1 MSALRRLWH
10 RLRALASHQALD
22 REFDAER
29 DSHLQLAADDYV
41 RRGVDPD
48 EARRRARLAF
58 GGRDAA
64 LEHQRDARSVP
75 RLDNLARDFGYAW
88 RGLRRERGLTVIA
101 VLILAIGIGANTAVF
116 SLIRP
121 VLLKP
126 LPFDDAGSLVWVANT
141 GTSLSG
147 ATFQVATYEALSR
160 QSRSFSEWT
169 AYFAFFGYGVNSL
182 TGLGD
187 PERVSIVDVAP
198 RFFEVLGVRPAS
210 GRLFL
215 PEEYQPNAPA
225 VVLVSHDFWTRR
237 LGANP
242 AVVGTSLGLND
253 RPALIAG
260 VLPATFSFS
269 SIFTPGTRVD
279 FVKPATLET
288 MKPWGNTLS
297 LIGRMQPGTTIESAR
312 AELETLGPAI
322 RAAQPELFRF
332 GTRLTPLQE
341 HVSGSMRRPLLV
353 LWGAVG
359 LVLLIVCANVSN
371 LLLAR
376 STARAKEFAVRLALG
391 AGRGRIFQ
399 QLALEGVVLASLGG
413 ALGIPLAYLLTTVVK
428 RNVTLAIPLLS
439 QVHVD
444 GYALLVTA
452 GVAIGTGLI
461 FSILPGLRLARTDPQ
476 SALTDQ
482 SRGTTA
488 GRRHAWMRSSLVVA
502 EVVIACVLL
511 VGTGLLIRSFVNL
524 LDVDLGFRP
533 AGSTVLTLKAS
544 RDRSTEQTVAL
555 FTEASR
561 RVRGLSIV
569 QAAGLTD
576 ALPLDRNRSWGIG
589 VPGQTYA
596 PGTRPGGFTY
606 IIGPGYLNAMGMT
619 LVRGRDFADSD
630 AAGTTPVL
638 IVSESLA
645 RALYPGEDALGRLAQ
660 VRGDRPHTIVGI
672 VSDVRQNSLDER
684 AASQIYLVYT
694 QGGGFATDLVVRSTS
709 PPSAYLGVVRKEL
722 VSIDPT
728 LVVTDIRPLN
738 DLVDRSVSP
747 RRFVVSLLSGFSM
760 FALLLASL
768 GIYGVVSY
776 GVNQRVQEIGVRM
789 ALGASSRDVRWHVLA
804 GTLRLAA
811 VGIVVGL
818 GAALAAGRVIG
829 SLLFNTSATD
839 VATFAWTALALLA
852 VACAAGYLPALR
864 ASRIPPMR
872 ALQR

>member
-1 MSALRRLWH
+1 MS
-10 RLRALASHQALD
+10 
-22 REFDAER
+22 
-29 DSHLQLAADDYV
+29 
-41 RRGVDPD
+41 
-48 EARRRARLAF
+48 
-58 GGRDAA
+58 
-64 LEHQRDARSVP
+64 LENVG
-75 RLDNLARDFGYAW
+75 LGLARDFRYAW
-88 RGLRRERGLTVIA
+88 RGLLRERGLTATA

-126 LPFDDAGSLVWVANT
+126 LPFEDAGSLVWVANT

-147 ATFQVATYEALSR
+147 ATFQVATYEALSK
-160 QSRSFSEWT
+160 QSTSFSEWT

-198 RFFEVLGVRPAS
+198 RFFEVLGVRPAN

-215 PEEYQPNAPA
+215 SEEYQPNAPG
-225 VVLVSHDFWTRR
+225 VVLVSHEFWTRR

-242 AVVGTSLGLND
+242 AVVGTALGLND
-253 RPALIAG
+253 RPTLIAG
-260 VLPATFSFS
+260 VLPPTFNFS

-279 FVKPATLET
+279 FVKPATLEP
-288 MKPWGNTLS
+288 MKPWGNTMS
-297 LIGRMQPGTTIESAR
+297 LIARLKPGTSIESAR
-312 AELETLGPAI
+312 AELETLAPAI
-322 RAAQPELFRF
+322 RAATPELFRF
-332 GTRLTPLQE
+332 GTRVTPLQE

-391 AGRGRIFQ
+391 AGRGRIVQ
-399 QLALEGVVLASLGG
+399 QLALEGVVLAGLGG
-413 ALGIPLAYLLTTVVK
+413 ALGIPLAYLLTTLVK
-428 RNVTLAIPLLS
+428 QNVTLAIPLLS

-444 GYALLVTA
+444 GFALLVTA
-452 GVAIGTGLI
+452 GVAIGTGLL

-488 GRRHAWMRSSLVVA
+488 GRQHAWVRSSLVVA

-511 VGTGLLIRSFVNL
+511 VGTGLLLRSFVNL

-533 AGSTVLTLKAS
+533 AESTVLTLKVS

-555 FTEASR
+555 FTEAAK
-561 RVRGLSIV
+561 RVRGLSAV

-576 ALPLDRNRSWGIG
+576 ALPLDRNRTWGLG

-596 PGTRPGGFTY
+596 PGQRPGGYTY
-606 IIGPGYLNAMGMT
+606 IVGPGYLSAMGMT
-619 LVRGRDFADSD
+619 LVRGRDFADTD
-630 AAGTTPVL
+630 TVNTTPVL

-645 RALYPGEDALGRLAQ
+645 RQLYPSEDALGRLAQ
-660 VRGDRPHTIVGI
+660 VRGDRPHTIIGI
-672 VSDVRQNSLDER
+672 VADVRQTSLDER
-684 AASQIYLVYT
+684 GSSQLYLVYT
-694 QGGGFATDLVVRSTS
+694 QGGGFATDLVVRSST
-709 PPSAYLGVVRKEL
+709 PPSAYIGVVRQEL
-722 VSIDPT
+722 ASIDPT
-728 LVVTDIRPLN
+728 LVVTDIRPLAG
-738 DLVDRSVSP
+738 LVDRSVSP
-747 RRFVVSLLSGFSM
+747 RRFVVSLLTGFAL

-789 ALGASSRDVRWHVLA
+789 ALGASGRDVRRQVLA
-804 GTLRLAA
+804 GTLRLAVVGIA
-811 VGIVVGL
+811 VGL
-818 GAALAAGRVIG
+818 AAALALGRVLG

-839 VATFAWTALALLA
+839 LATFGWAALALLA

-864 ASRIPPMR
+864 ASRIPPMQ